1 MTKTYQYFFF
11 LLKTMAGQ
19 IYFSKFL
26 VTEQVFYKTAHCYAL
41 VNLKPIIPGHVLVVP
56 LRTDVRELSQLT
68 PIETHDYFNTV
79 QLIQQFI
86 RWHYN
91 ADSINIAIQDGPEA
105 GQSVPHLH
113 THIIPRFQLNNIGD
127 KVYEHMDIWAWDQR
141 RDNYRTAGGRIK
153 RKELEKQNTMNNKKM
168 SIEEEE
174 EIVNEGKMLKPDEQ
188 RVERTSEQMKE
199 EAVTLSE
206 QLKVFLSQ
214 KPEMRK
220 WIPQ

>member
-1 MTKTYQYFFF
+1 MTKTYQYFF

-86 RWHYN
+86 RWHYK

-127 KVYEHMDIWAWDQR
+127 KVYEHMDIWTWDQR

-188 RVERTSEQMKE
+188 IVERTSEQMKE
-199 EAVTLSE
+199 EAVTLSD